1 MPCVVL
7 FLSSKHF
14 LFNVSCEIQ
23 IAKYCI
29 VILTFHAYFI
39 FFQFFHIKKCWEVC
53 QLSTYRNYIV
63 LEKDMESQWKLW
75 LFSHFWKPKHSTAVS
90 EQQGVQNLKGVQ
102 FSHTTV
108 FPKERKCWRWRDR
121 GYLQNLHYH

>member
-1 MPCVVL
+1 MIDNTLLIERKKLELHTYTSIKNCHVLYVL

-29 VILTFHAYFI
+29 VILTFQANFI

-63 LEKDMESQWKLW
+63 LEKDMESQ
-75 LFSHFWKPKHSTAVS
+75 
-90 EQQGVQNLKGVQ
+90 
-102 FSHTTV
+102 
-108 FPKERKCWRWRDR
+108 
-121 GYLQNLHYH
+121 